1 MPTTIVISTDSSLA
15 AVFEVFHEY
24 ELGLGAKLNRA
35 NSWKGRKL
43 SYQGKPLFINAIAL
57 SQIWHLCAVFCM
69 PCWVASRLDKR
80 SGLSFGHAKRIC

>member
-1 MPTTIVISTDSSLA
+1 MTTIIVISTDSFLA

-43 SYQGKPLFINAIAL
+43 SYQGKHLIVNAI
-57 SQIWHLCAVFCM
+57 
-69 PCWVASRLDKR
+69 
-80 SGLSFGHAKRIC
+80 GLPWPT